1 MSVFRDDHALP
12 DTSMRLSD
20 YVLQTFLVN
29 IFSLAIANFSIFKM
43 ANGNFK
49 MAAKFTCKAERRPL
63 QSVTCLATDACLTA
77 YPGVASPIPARY
89 HTFVEIDHEII
100 STVILLPSADLFKK
114 GCCQLQAKVCA
125 QITG

>member
-43 ANGNFK
+43 ANRNFK
-49 MAAKFTCKAERRPL
+49 MAAKFRCKAERR
-63 QSVTCLATDACLTA
+63 VTK
-77 YPGVASPIPARY
+77 RR
-89 HTFVEIDHEII
+89 HM
-100 STVILLPSADLFKK
+100 
-114 GCCQLQAKVCA
+114 
-125 QITG
+125 QI

>member
-1 MSVFRDDHALP
+1 MSEHRYDIRISESCVDLNPWKVERQDPDNCFLFPDAEKMRIGNSRTVEREMSVFWDNHALP

-49 MAAKFTCKAERRPL
+49 MAAKFIC
-63 QSVTCLATDACLTA
+63 
-77 YPGVASPIPARY
+77 
-89 HTFVEIDHEII
+89 
-100 STVILLPSADLFKK
+100 
-114 GCCQLQAKVCA
+114 
-125 QITG
+125 